1 MILTMSTVV
10 LALSTACSSGDDD
23 SGSGATEGSST
34 TRDEEFEASDFG
46 EPADA
51 SAADRTIDIIA
62 SDDLTFSPDSVD
74 VRVGETVTFRV
85 NNDGETDHDFTLG
98 PDEVQIEHDQQMAEM
113 GEMGHM
119 ASDPNA
125 ITVPSGETR
134 DLTWHFTQKGTVLM
148 GCHVP
153 GHYAGGMKGEIH
165 VGAA

>member
-1 MILTMSTVV
+1 MSAVV
-10 LALSTACSSGDDD
+10 LAFSTACSSDDGD
-23 SGSGATEGSST
+23 SGSDATEGSST

-51 SAADRTIDIIA
+51 SAADRTIDITA

-85 NNDGETDHDFTLG
+85 TNDGETDHDFTLG
-98 PDEVQIEHDQQMAEM
+98 PEEVQIEHDEEMAEM
-113 GEMGHM
+113 GDMGDMGHM
-119 ASDPNA
+119 AADPNA

-134 DLTWHFTQKGTVLM
+134 DLTWHFTQEGTVLI